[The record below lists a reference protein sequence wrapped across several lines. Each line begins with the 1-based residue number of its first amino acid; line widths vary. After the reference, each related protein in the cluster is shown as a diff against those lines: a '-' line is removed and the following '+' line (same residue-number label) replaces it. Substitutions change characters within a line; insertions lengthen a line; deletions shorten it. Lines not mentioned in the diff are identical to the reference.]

1 MEVEYLLSL
10 KFSKNYSFDETFI
23 KNLELNKFFNTRF
36 KKLKYKKSSLLKNS
50 KLQFDKNK
58 IDNKINLIL
67 NKISNDNIE
76 LLVSEF
82 IDKISYINQADFDLF
97 LSLIYKKII
106 NEIQFVDYYVN
117 FLVIIIKCYN
127 KKLNLNANKFFDIIE
142 SNTKLFYL
150 NNVNCQINESI
161 RLNNLIL
168 IKKLLEMNILESNL
182 LILMNSL
189 IINQNRFISDIY
201 NWFDKKDLSVSEKDK
216 LENKLELPTLSFRD
230 KTFLKNLL
238 NNKNEIIVNTE
249 VKVKSIVIED
259 NPIIENSS
267 NKNNK
272 ANNNKI
278 EEFSIETLNI
288 LNEYLYLNLIEEI
301 EEYIKIECKDMYYK
315 NIFCKICIKLYF
327 DDQNNSTKLTNLLDE
342 LLNNRILYKSNL
354 SRGLIFLIKSLKKE
368 RLDNKNLT
376 KFLSYLKNKGIT
388 KGLEFLLR
396 KYKV

>member
-10 KFSKNYSFDETFI
+10 KFIKKYSFDENFI

-76 LLVSEF
+76 LLVREF

-97 LSLIYKKII
+97 LFLIYKKII

-142 SNTKLFYL
+142 SNKKLFYL
-150 NNVNCQINESI
+150 NNVNCQVNESI

-168 IKKLLEMNILESNL
+168 IKKLLEMNIMESNL

-216 LENKLELPTLSFRD
+216 LENKLKLSTLSFRD

-238 NNKNEIIVNTE
+238 NNKNEIKVN
-249 VKVKSIVIED
+249 SIEIDD
-259 NPIIENSS
+259 NPIIKNNSYS
-267 NKNNK
+267 NKNIK
-272 ANNNKI
+272 TNNKI

-301 EEYIKIECKDMYYK
+301 EEYIKVECKDMYYK

-327 DDQNNSTKLTNLLDE
+327 DDQDNSTKLTNLLDE